1 MVFKVKQKEIYLI
14 DGIYTLFNLKIIKLY
29 LLMDM
34 RPSMILLDHIKH
46 NNLRNRLDYTTQLQ
60 SW

>member
-34 RPSMILLDHIKH
+34 RPSMILLDHIRH
-46 NNLRNRLDYTTQLQ
+46 NNLRNKLNYTGQLQ